1 MRKQK
6 RPDHTKKLSIQKE
19 TVRLLTHAE
28 SQSAAGGTLVPTSTC
43 SFFCTRSIGIDC
55 APDV

>member
-6 RPDHTKKLSIQKE
+6 SPSPIKKLSIQKE

-28 SQSAAGGTLVPTSTC
+28 SQSVTGGTIVATSTC
-43 SFFCTRSIGIDC
+43 SFHCTVSVGIDC
-55 APDV
+55 APQA